1 MQSLHLP
8 YAVSVPYEAAFFYEK
23 SILQSRLEDCV
34 DVLFVMDVFY
44 TFRTAYVNEQGVVVR
59 DGAKIVKH
67 YMQTWFPIDCAA
79 SLPLEYIIL
88 MFGINGSASLK
99 YLAMF
104 KVRHLCPS
112 AVHQRR
118 YGHFDR
124 IHTVDATPAP
134 SGPIAAFLGEDQEC
148 KCLQDIPIDVH
159 DVLNCALDSLHMV
172 SLHDEQYLYITV
184 I

>member
-1 MQSLHLP
+1 M
-8 YAVSVPYEAAFFYEK
+8 
-23 SILQSRLEDCV
+23 

-88 MFGINGSASLK
+88 MFGINGSESLK

-104 KVRHLCPS
+104 KVGTLSCCLS
-112 AVHQRR
+112 E
-118 YGHFDR
+118 
-124 IHTVDATPAP
+124 
-134 SGPIAAFLGEDQEC
+134 SGPPRQPLRQP
-148 KCLQDIPIDVH
+148 L
-159 DVLNCALDSLHMV
+159 LL
-172 SLHDEQYLYITV
+172 
-184 I
+184 

>member
-1 MQSLHLP
+1 MCVASAKFRHTTREAD
-8 YAVSVPYEAAFFYEK
+8 AVSVPHEAAFFYQK
-23 SILQSRLEDCV
+23 SILQSRIEDCV

-88 MFGINGSASLK
+88 MFGINGSSSLK

-104 KVRHLCPS
+104 KVCYDSCATLSMLSKQSTTHGCCCRRRAFS
-112 AVHQRR
+112 ALEGYSGSLRR
-118 YGHFDR
+118 SRMQMSSEYSD
-124 IHTVDATPAP
+124 
-134 SGPIAAFLGEDQEC
+134 
-148 KCLQDIPIDVH
+148 
-159 DVLNCALDSLHMV
+159 
-172 SLHDEQYLYITV
+172 
-184 I
+184 

>member
-1 MQSLHLP
+1 MF
-8 YAVSVPYEAAFFYEK
+8 AVSVPHEAAFFYQK
-23 SILQSRLEDCV
+23 SVLQSRLEDCV

-88 MFGINGSASLK
+88 MFGINGSESLK

-104 KVRHLCPS
+104 KVGTLSCCLS
-112 AVHQRR
+112 E
-118 YGHFDR
+118 
-124 IHTVDATPAP
+124 
-134 SGPIAAFLGEDQEC
+134 SGPPRQPLRQP
-148 KCLQDIPIDVH
+148 L
-159 DVLNCALDSLHMV
+159 LL
-172 SLHDEQYLYITV
+172 
-184 I
+184 